1 MCGSSGQGCLLAEE
15 TYGSTVNFKSQLKA
29 PCQPQHLSSPEVTEL
44 FFEGKSGLDVPYIF
58 FSSTELKLF
67 FCHNQKCS
75 WFYIDTRQHY
85 NKMKR
90 GCHAKSLG
98 ALKRLI
104 SCWVCIQSSYRHF
117 FNVLFYNDTL
127 YFETNCSRTF
137 MWSRV
142 IVFQMTEKWQVLL
155 SFFKSFT
162 EGAAHRGSS
171 KDIVISWR
179 CNCCSE

>member
-1 MCGSSGQGCLLAEE
+1 MSAGRGNLWLYCEFQIPVESALPTSASQQSGGNWA
-15 TYGSTVNFKSQLKA
+15 
-29 PCQPQHLSSPEVTEL
+29 

-85 NKMKR
+85 DKMKR

-127 YFETNCSRTF
+127 YFETNCSRTYT
-137 MWSRV
+137 WSRV

>member
-1 MCGSSGQGCLLAEE
+1 MYNLLTSRIYGMCGSSGQGCLLAEE

-85 NKMKR
+85 DKMKR

-104 SCWVCIQSSYRHF
+104 SC
-117 FNVLFYNDTL
+117 
-127 YFETNCSRTF
+127 
-137 MWSRV
+137 
-142 IVFQMTEKWQVLL
+142 
-155 SFFKSFT
+155 
-162 EGAAHRGSS
+162 
-171 KDIVISWR
+171 
-179 CNCCSE
+179 